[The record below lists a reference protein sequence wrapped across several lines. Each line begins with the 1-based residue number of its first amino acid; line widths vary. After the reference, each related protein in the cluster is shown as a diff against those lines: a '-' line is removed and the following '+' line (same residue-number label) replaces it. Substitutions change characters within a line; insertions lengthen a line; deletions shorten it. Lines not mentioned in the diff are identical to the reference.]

1 MKYPTLPE
9 TEKLHEWFF
18 DARFRLNGWEEALAR
33 RDGLST
39 LWQWVVFGLVVIAL
53 FSRSPSLF
61 THAQFYAED
70 GAIFFAQAYNLG
82 WLHSL
87 SLPQAGYFNTMP
99 RLAAGLALLFP
110 LDWAPLVMAAVG
122 LLIQSLP
129 VTILLSSRCRAWAPL
144 PTRIVLA
151 AIYVAIPNAREIHIV
166 VTNSMWHLAVAAVL
180 IAFASSPQTWRGRVF
195 DSVLLLVASISGPFC
210 IVLAPLILIFWWRRR
225 QSWSLAVLALTSI
238 GAFTQILLVLHDTH
252 RVQGPLDA
260 RLGTFS
266 RLLGGNVFGCALVG
280 SHSFSATPTVFIT
293 LATLAGLSIC
303 LYCFRFANIE
313 WSLFLV
319 YCSGVYL
326 ASLHNPLIFRDPS
339 LAAAH
344 PAWDLLLDDPSC
356 RYWFLP
362 MLMFLWSALWC
373 ALYSR
378 DRLFRLA
385 GTCIFLTMSIGIVHD
400 WKYGGYPNEH
410 FAESVQRIRDAKKGD
425 HVIVPLVPEGWQMEL
440 VKRASSEPAKG
451 AS

>member
-1 MKYPTLPE
+1 
-9 TEKLHEWFF
+9 
-18 DARFRLNGWEEALAR
+18 
-33 RDGLST
+33 
-39 LWQWVVFGLVVIAL
+39 
-53 FSRSPSLF
+53 
-61 THAQFYAED
+61 
-70 GAIFFAQAYNLG
+70 
-82 WLHSL
+82 
-87 SLPQAGYFNTMP
+87 
-99 RLAAGLALLFP
+99 
-110 LDWAPLVMAAVG
+110 
-122 LLIQSLP
+122 
-129 VTILLSSRCRAWAPL
+129 
-144 PTRIVLA
+144 
-151 AIYVAIPNAREIHIV
+151 
-166 VTNSMWHLAVAAVL
+166 
-180 IAFASSPQTWRGRVF
+180 
-195 DSVLLLVASISGPFC
+195 
-210 IVLAPLILIFWWRRR
+210 
-225 QSWSLAVLALTSI
+225 
-238 GAFTQILLVLHDTH
+238 LVLHDTH